1 MLMCASNS
9 HQRWSGMP
17 NLRKGSGW
25 GLGTALHIVR
35 APRRAWGG
43 DACISCARP
52 AQIWRKHGFA
62 PCTGTSSV
70 IVTSRVLERSSCP
83 VDTCAPPPRSPRR
96 SRTASRRVRTSL
108 FLVLCPSALPE
119 SSLPGAVLRRLS
131 FARRIA
137 SESPRLSLVLCPTTS
152 PNPSLLRLA
161 LPGAVSCRLN
171 RPRQVDSRQC
181 PVLRSLV
188 PPRALPPARASRC

>member
-1 MLMCASNS
+1 MLLCASNS

-25 GLGTALHIVR
+25 GLGMALHIVR
-35 APRRAWGG
+35 APRTNL
-43 DACISCARP
+43 
-52 AQIWRKHGFA
+52 AQTRFRTLYLV
-62 PCTGTSSV
+62 PLRYTSS
-70 IVTSRVLERSSCP
+70 VTSRVLEHSSCP

-188 PPRALPPARASRC
+188 PPCALPPARTSRC